1 MSADELTQ
9 MSLRSAGKRA
19 RSVNPSMHNEHVVW
33 RLCRRTPPETTSQLM
48 FVNPNDVRLE
58 PTRRLQQEDPGTKTR
73 EADANGSRFALA
85 LLMSKGDIVGHYRWR
100 WWAQAHNSARPRG

>member
-1 MSADELTQ
+1 
-9 MSLRSAGKRA
+9 
-19 RSVNPSMHNEHVVW
+19 
-33 RLCRRTPPETTSQLM
+33 M
-48 FVNPNDVRLE
+48 FVNPDDARLE

-73 EADANGSRFALA
+73 EADANGFRFALA

>member
-1 MSADELTQ
+1 MWYRDY
-9 MSLRSAGKRA
+9 AGVR
-19 RSVNPSMHNEHVVW
+19 
-33 RLCRRTPPETTSQLM
+33 PPETTSQLM

-85 LLMSKGDIVGHYRWR
+85 LLM
-100 WWAQAHNSARPRG
+100 P